1 MNQHGNDPGND
12 PAEGSGVNDP
22 GVSDPYDSEFIE
34 SADSGDGSPD
44 LHDEGYVYADDRS
57 EEPVGEAPIDDG
69 AEDYNPRSYRTVSS
83 REVVAQAIDE
93 PRPRTSVGELQ
104 DMVDDLIAHLHE
116 AKTMPLSSSV
126 LVDREQFLVILERLR
141 AELPDE
147 LRAARWMVRERE
159 AFIARTNEKA
169 EEIIEKAKVE
179 SARLVSDSHIVA
191 EAVEEA
197 NLLVR
202 RAEGEARRLRL
213 EAEDEIERGLERVEN
228 LLSELLGKVHYS
240 RDDLHRA
247 RPKPPE
253 VPL

>member
-1 MNQHGNDPGND
+1 MTD
-12 PAEGSGVNDP
+12 
-22 GVSDPYDSEFIE
+22 EF
-34 SADSGDGSPD
+34 G
-44 LHDEGYVYADDRS
+44 DRS
-57 EEPVGEAPIDDG
+57 HDLYDGDPDDSLLDRDGEHAP
-69 AEDYNPRSYRTVSS
+69 ASYRTVSS
-83 REVVAQAIDE
+83 QAVVSQAIDE

-169 EEIIEKAKVE
+169 EDIIDKAKIE
-179 SARLVSDSHIVA
+179 AARLVSDSNIVA

-197 NLLVR
+197 NILVR
-202 RAEGEARRLRL
+202 RAEGESRRLRL
-213 EAEDEIERGLERVEN
+213 EAEDEIERSLVRAEN
-228 LLSELLGKVHYS
+228 LLSELLGKVHYA
-240 RDDLHRA
+240 REELHSA